1 MDHREQAVL
10 GVQRMLNQLSRR
22 FPQIPRT
29 AENGVFDERTLE
41 AVMVFQRDFSLPVTG
56 TVDETTWN
64 TITAAYREDLLH
76 FGIPLELR
84 VLPNGEFASPPGTIS
99 SPLLIAETLFNS
111 LPRDIR
117 NFRRSPPIESSMG
130 HTHENLRILQA
141 LAGLTV
147 DGVLNRAT
155 WDFLARLYHIF
166 VTRGGGTLYT

>member
-1 MDHREQAVL
+1 MDQREQAVL
-10 GVQRMLNQLSRR
+10 DLQRMLNQLSQR

-56 TVDETTWN
+56 VVDETTWN
-64 TITAAYREDLLH
+64 AITTAYREDFLY
-76 FGIPLELR
+76 FGAPLDLR
-84 VLPNGEFASPPGTIS
+84 VLPNGEFSSPPGTIS
-99 SPLLIAETLFNS
+99 YPVLIAEALFRS
-111 LPRDIR
+111 LSRDIQ
-117 NFRRSPPIESSMG
+117 NFRRSPSVGSDLE

-141 LAGLTV
+141 LSGIAV

-166 VTRGGGTLYT
+166 ITRDGGTL